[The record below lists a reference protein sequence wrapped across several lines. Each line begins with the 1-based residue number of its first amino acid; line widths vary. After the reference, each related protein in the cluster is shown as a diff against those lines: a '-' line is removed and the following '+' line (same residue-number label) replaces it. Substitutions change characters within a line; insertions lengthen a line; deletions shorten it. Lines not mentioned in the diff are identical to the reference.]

1 MQKKYF
7 QALIKVKI
15 TNAQLYR
22 AMPLKR
28 DLPENKAWQV
38 SFVFIVGLWYD
49 VILGLIKCSRVIQTP
64 DGL

>member
-1 MQKKYF
+1 
-7 QALIKVKI
+7 
-15 TNAQLYR
+15 
-22 AMPLKR
+22 MPLKR